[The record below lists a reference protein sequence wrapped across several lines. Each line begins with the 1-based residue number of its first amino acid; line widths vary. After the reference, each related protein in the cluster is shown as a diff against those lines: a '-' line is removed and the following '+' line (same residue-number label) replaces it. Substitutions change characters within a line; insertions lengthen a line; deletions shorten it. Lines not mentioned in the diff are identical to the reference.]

1 MISSLI
7 FGLLSREIGIDSQVS
22 DALGVP
28 LLILLYCHVDNYC
41 KKDAL
46 ISKFGRLE
54 FINSN
59 DLSSDQLN
67 FIIK

>member
-7 FGLLSREIGIDSQVS
+7 FGLLSNEIGIDSHVS

-28 LLILLYCHVDNYC
+28 FLILLYCHVDNYC
-41 KKDAL
+41 KKDAR
-46 ISKFGRLE
+46 ISRFGLLE
-54 FINSN
+54 LINSN